1 MAMKVFKIKERR
13 RVARFLSLE
22 TMWKFIFFSK
32 FISSV
37 I

>member
-13 RVARFLSLE
+13 RAARFLSVE
-22 TMWKFIFFSK
+22 TMLKLIFFSK
-32 FISSV
+32 FILFV